1 MGASRNAVSEIC
13 AARALYVGD
22 DIYINRTGQQFSTK
36 KNTAPDESVSL
47 AATRLFMCC
56 SCSSIEQIA
65 SCVPSLHV
73 CGTAET
79 VKYFFFNGLA
89 AFDIAYFN
97 RSVKLNV
104 LYGPTFAFRS
114 IIFHRFAFAEETWG
128 LAQHRLCL
136 SHRARILQS
145 KRQFL
150 EFIKRV
156 LDPTHIRFQ
165 ISIAIGFVSIGIIN
179 A

>member
-56 SCSSIEQIA
+56 LCSSIEQIA

-79 VKYFFFNGLA
+79 VKYFFSMGSRRSTSRISTEAWNWMCYMGRPLHSDQSFSIVSRSLKKLEASHNIVYVYLIVHGLS
-89 AFDIAYFN
+89 N
-97 RSVKLNV
+97 
-104 LYGPTFAFRS
+104 P
-114 IIFHRFAFAEETWG
+114 
-128 LAQHRLCL
+128 
-136 SHRARILQS
+136 
-145 KRQFL
+145 
-150 EFIKRV
+150 
-156 LDPTHIRFQ
+156 
-165 ISIAIGFVSIGIIN
+165 N
-179 A
+179 ASFWNL